1 MRVNVVQRISKVIK
15 ECEDILREKPYVP
28 KISFQR
34 DSMGFSCDAN
44 ELFLTLFSDHVIGL
58 VL

>member
-44 ELFLTLFSDHVIGL
+44 
-58 VL
+58 